1 MLAVHL
7 LCIYKNDLDKA
18 CFQHDIVDYKYN
30 EFLKIIE
37 SYKVLR
43 DNTFKVESNPKYDGY
58 QRGLASMVYDF
69 FNKKFAGSGIKS
81 MPNEQLAN

>member
-30 EFLKIIE
+30 EFLKRIE
-37 SYKVLR
+37 SDKVLR
-43 DNTFKVESNPKYDGY
+43 DKTFKVESNPKYDGY
-58 QRGLASMVYDF
+58 QRGSASMVYDF
-69 FNKKFAGSGIKS
+69 FNKNFAGSCIKS

>member
-30 EFLKIIE
+30 EFLKRTE
-37 SYKVLR
+37 SDKVLR
-43 DNTFKVESNPKYDGY
+43 DKTFKVESNPKYDGY
-58 QRGLASMVYDF
+58 QRGSASMVYDF

-81 MPNEQLAN
+81 TPNEQLAN